1 MLNIAKKVDD
11 WEVTLRRVKP
21 TNNLNNEKFFGNTN
35 WKLFTK
41 LILMRKKNDW
51 NCYPQNVNSFVYNL
65 FLLFCYLFIYSSI
78 YSLVHLSIYL
88 FVIYFNNSRTYGL
101 IFHFCLHVCV
111 CLPVRLAV
119 IISFGS
125 SVSMFAYFY
134 VSGSICLFSI

>member
-78 YSLVHLSIYL
+78 YSLVHLFIYL

-111 CLPVRLAV
+111 SACASSGNYIFWFFCLNVCIFL
-119 IISFGS
+119 
-125 SVSMFAYFY
+125 
-134 VSGSICLFSI
+134 CLWVYLFV

>member
-41 LILMRKKNDW
+41 SILMRKKNDL

-78 YSLVHLSIYL
+78 YSLVHLFTCLL
-88 FVIYFNNSRTYGL
+88 FIL
-101 IFHFCLHVCV
+101 ITAEHMASFFIFVYMSV

-119 IISFGS
+119 MISFGS
-125 SVSMFAYFY
+125 SISMFVYFY